1 MALTQVNSA
10 GIADGAI
17 VNADVNNSAAVALS
31 KLSTSGTAS
40 SSTFL
45 RGDGAWTAI
54 DLTALSAS
62 NLTSGTVPDARF
74 PATLPALSGT
84 ALTNLNASNISSGT
98 LAAARLPASYAVLSG
113 STDNQIAT
121 VTGANALQG
130 EASLTFDAGLLKID
144 DLSGTA
150 GKGRL
155 EFGNSGEQYIEGFDT
170 GNGGSGSYLSF
181 GDGSAEYLR
190 LDSSGRLRI
199 GNTTQNQY
207 TAADDLIVG
216 SGSGDRGLTLYSGS
230 SDSGVIA
237 FSDGTIDTQYR
248 SGQIIYDHSADS
260 MVFRTNGNYTRL
272 KITSDGKIG
281 INETSPDF
289 ALHVKTT
296 TDVEQL
302 KVENSASSGRAQ
314 IRYVNPHGDWSTGT
328 IGGTTEGDFITY
340 TAEARNYR
348 LYTSNNERLRIN
360 SSGLLLLG
368 TTDSG
373 FSTGYTNMTI
383 GNTSTQNTGLT
394 IASSSSNGYSR
405 LHFADGTSGA
415 ARYAGWIVYDHSVD
429 AIKFSTANSGSQKVS
444 IDSSGRVL
452 IGVSASYANASID
465 ELQVGNNNSSNQAG
479 ITIGSTDECAIAF
492 SDAGDARAGSITYN
506 HGQDAMIF
514 KTVGQNERLRIASD
528 GNIEA
533 SGNLKTNNLSGRNR
547 ITNGDMR
554 VSQRYGTTETT
565 INVNAWHYILDRF
578 KMYQNTDG
586 QATVT
591 QVTSGYAASNTGS
604 GNALRIKVTSAD
616 TSLSGTQQLQLTQVI
631 EGFNCEDLRF
641 GTANAKSFTVS
652 FSILATGASAGNVT
666 GTYCVNATNFGNYDR
681 AYVKEYTIDAIDVWK
696 KVTLT
701 FPGCTDG
708 TWGTGNT
715 GGIRLGWFFAG
726 PTSQQGAAN
735 QWHTSYKGSTTNQ
748 KNGMGVVNNFYFIKD
763 IQVEEGTIATSF
775 EHRSY
780 GEELARCQ
788 RYYEEAMIS
797 GQSYIGGANHVGI
810 PAKYAVTKRA
820 AATVSWTL
828 DASGNMNGTSPN
840 AIHRNRIDGAYAYQ
854 SAAGNGNYYYYYIY
868 KADAEL

>member
-54 DLTALSAS
+54 DLANLSAS

-394 IASSSSNGYSR
+394 IASSASNGYSR
-405 LHFADGTSGA
+405 LHFSDGTSGA
-415 ARYAGWIVYDHSVD
+415 ARYAGWIVYDHAVD
-429 AIKFSTANSGSQKVS
+429 AIKFSTANSGSSKVS
-444 IDSSGRVL
+444 IDLKGRLLV
-452 IGVSASYANASID
+452 N
-465 ELQVGNNNSSNQAG
+465 
-479 ITIGSTDECAIAF
+479 TPT
-492 SDAGDARAGSITYN
+492 
-506 HGQDAMIF
+506 AM
-514 KTVGQNERLRIASD
+514 D
-528 GNIEA
+528 
-533 SGNLKTNNLSGRNR
+533 
-547 ITNGDMR
+547 
-554 VSQRYGTTETT
+554 
-565 INVNAWHYILDRF
+565 
-578 KMYQNTDG
+578 
-586 QATVT
+586 
-591 QVTSGYAASNTGS
+591 TGS
-604 GNALRIKVTSAD
+604 GDLRDTIQATHTAGAQLLLARNDQVTNATNRLGEIAVLGNDSDGTFKVCGSIRFEAELAHDTNDKPTAILFKTCAD
-616 TSLSGTQQLQLTQVI
+616 NSTSLTERMRITHDGNVGIGTTSPGGFKLKV
-631 EGFNCEDLRF
+631 EGGDSDEGLF
-641 GTANAKSFTVS
+641 VH
-652 FSILATGASAGNVT
+652 TGASSSQWLIRAEDNAANQRFVVKASGEVT
-666 GTYCVNATNFGNYDR
+666 TPNQPCAMYASLSNAATNFATNSTETLIFHNSKRDEGSDYNNSNGRFTAPVAGTYL
-681 AYVKEYTIDAIDVWK
+681 VGHNCLIDNNASDASRSAD
-696 KVTLT
+696 L
-701 FPGCTDG
+701 
-708 TWGTGNT
+708 
-715 GGIRLGWFFAG
+715 
-726 PTSQQGAAN
+726 
-735 QWHTSYKGSTTNQ
+735 Q
-748 KNGMGVVNNFYFIKD
+748 KNGSGYITLWYDESGGDNDYHGAS
-763 IQVEEGTIATSF
+763 GTAII
-775 EHRSY
+775 
-780 GEELARCQ
+780 ELAAND
-788 RYYEEAMIS
+788 YIS
-797 GQSYIGGANHVGI
+797 IRATAGI
-810 PAKYAVTKRA
+810 HTGSE
-820 AATVSWTL
+820 T
-828 DASGNMNGTSPN
+828 NFF
-840 AIHRNRIDGAYAYQ
+840 AYLL
-854 SAAGNGNYYYYYIY
+854 G
-868 KADAEL
+868 